1 MKDFYFYPMKLTPK
15 EKGYTVSFPDF
26 KGLEIEAKDL
36 EKAVHKGKEILAQY
50 IYELENK
57 ETLPA
62 ASDPKDVKI
71 NDNEFVMLADIN
83 MLLYTFNYK
92 PKSVTRA
99 ITLPEGLNELAKQSG
114 LNVSLVAQQ
123 ALKDILGIKED

>member
-1 MKDFYFYPMKLTPK
+1 MKR
-15 EKGYTVSFPDF
+15 
-26 KGLEIEAKDL
+26 
-36 EKAVHKGKEILAQY
+36 ILKIVVTTDY
-50 IYELENK
+50 HLKVLLVELENK

-62 ASDPKDVKI
+62 ASDPKDIKVT
-71 NDNEFVMLADIN
+71 DNEYVLLTDIN

-114 LNVSLVAQQ
+114 LNVSLVTQQ